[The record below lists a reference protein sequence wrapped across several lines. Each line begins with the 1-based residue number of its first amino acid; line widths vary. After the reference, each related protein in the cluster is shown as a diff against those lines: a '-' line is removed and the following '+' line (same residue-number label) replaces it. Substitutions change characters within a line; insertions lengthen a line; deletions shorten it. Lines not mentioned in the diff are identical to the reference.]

1 MNPDGAARRSG
12 VMTNT
17 NSNSFRASRGA
28 LAALRGCLLL
38 SLCLGLTAAFLAE
51 VWSGPSAAGAPTTSA
66 SSATPGA
73 PGAARS

>member
-1 MNPDGAARRSG
+1 MNPDGAATRSG

-17 NSNSFRASRGA
+17 NSFRISRGA

-38 SLCLGLTAAFLAE
+38 SLCLGLAAAFLAE
-51 VWSGPSAAGAPTTSA
+51 VWSGPSAPGGAAPTTSA
-66 SSATPGA
+66 STAAPGA

>member
-12 VMTNT
+12 VMTTT
-17 NSNSFRASRGA
+17 NSFKASRGA

-51 VWSGPSAAGAPTTSA
+51 VWSGPAAAGGSAPATSA